1 MRLIGFNQTGGK
13 VTGNIENLEITSV
26 QNKSTT
32 TGSSSGINVG
42 VSSTGTPN
50 SISVSGSKT
59 NGNRTYVDN
68 QSTFILGEGSN
79 LTVGK
84 ATNTGA
90 IVGTK
95 GENSRLKIKEYTG
108 KDLYNTDTLKTTGG
122 SIGLQTGK
130 NPVTGAGFNQ
140 ERHDK
145 EGITR
150 NTVIGNVEI
159 GKSKGSPIN
168 TDLSKANETTRDTH
182 RNTNIYVEGQTIR
195 AVTNPED
202 YKKDID
208 KAKQEITDIGRT
220 IKEAVNDRGD
230 DNRNFFGKL
239 SETRLSETL
248 ENIAGER
255 LKGAKDQQEIGK
267 ALEDAYRDLGY
278 KAKVI
283 YTDPKNAPQLI
294 GKDGKVLAGTAYVG
308 KDGIHTIL
316 VNTEADENGTRS
328 GIIGTIAEEGSH
340 IVGKVEGRQ
349 RKTGTEEL
357 GLESTGRATNQY
369 FQDKY
374 KDNDI
379 PIKAKSDGK
388 DYSSRDFGEHV
399 GDDRGACRKNGQ
411 TLLNCNPNTPAIK
424 PTMAGFR
431 GMDDRG
437 SKTYESSK
445 NAIKNLNDYCAK
457 HSNVCRATKKG
468 EYEFYDTKKL
478 SEYEKYLK
486 QSGLKDEIRL
496 VNREKEY
503 KHAQESK
510 KYKEDR
516 SKANREEIKAGEML
530 AKFNYLQMYQ
540 AYISQ
545 GGEKNK
551 EAFEKSE
558 GYTFNENKLI
568 SDIKNAGIN
577 FGGRYKIYDG
587 NTYITSV
594 RTYEDLVKFV
604 GVISKNEIKMA
615 TSDIFTQASFRERD
629 KEPVIIDF
637 KGAVWSSQVGEAVT
651 SSMIAKEAL
660 SKQPIYE
667 KPIEEAP
674 ATEKTS
680 KPDFQN
686 NNQNNENY
694 NNSNSKQ
701 LEYSESVIKKSND
714 TYHKTPAI
722 FDLEMIKEKPALIRN
737 DGRVEYLRKGYINGQ
752 EGIYHIT
759 VRNGNR
765 IIHKNFIPKNRWA
778 DYMQDKSLP
787 SYDVIK

>member
-50 SISVSGSKT
+50 SINVSGSKT

-122 SIGLQTGK
+122 SIGIQTGK
-130 NPVTGAGFNQ
+130 NPVTGVGFNQ
-140 ERHDK
+140 EKHDK

-159 GKSKGSPIN
+159 GTSKGSPIN
-168 TDLSKANETTRDTH
+168 TDLSKANETTKDTH

-195 AVTNPED
+195 AITNPED

-208 KAKQEITDIGRT
+208 KAKQEIEDIGRT
-220 IKEAVNDRGD
+220 IKESVNDRGD
-230 DNRNFFGKL
+230 DNRNFFGQL

-255 LKGAKDQQEIGK
+255 LKGARDQQEIGK

-294 GKDGKVLAGTAYVG
+294 GKDGKTLAGTAYVG

-316 VNTEADENGTRS
+316 INTEADENGTRS
-328 GIIGTIAEEGSH
+328 GIIGTIVEEGSH

-399 GDDRGACRKNGQ
+399 GDSDLALKLAIAAGAAGADGPLPIGDIAGAAIIANELWEMYNEQSANQQIGKRKGTMWTEQRDFAKGKTKNERKS
-411 TLLNCNPNTPAIK
+411 NPDKVESAKRRYEEAKKKYEELKSKPNKTPQ
-424 PTMAGFR
+424 
-431 GMDDRG
+431 D
-437 SKTYESSK
+437 
-445 NAIKNLNDYCAK
+445 
-457 HSNVCRATKKG
+457 KK
-468 EYEFYDTKKL
+468 DKDKA
-478 SEYEKYLK
+478 
-486 QSGLKDEIRL
+486 KDEMERAL
-496 VNREKEY
+496 RDLK
-503 KHAQESK
+503 
-510 KYKEDR
+510 
-516 SKANREEIKAGEML
+516 
-530 AKFNYLQMYQ
+530 
-540 AYISQ
+540 
-545 GGEKNK
+545 
-551 EAFEKSE
+551 KSE
-558 GYTFNENKLI
+558 NHSMRGKGQQSKGGGNK
-568 SDIKNAGIN
+568 
-577 FGGRYKIYDG
+577 R
-587 NTYITSV
+587 
-594 RTYEDLVKFV
+594 
-604 GVISKNEIKMA
+604 
-615 TSDIFTQASFRERD
+615 
-629 KEPVIIDF
+629 
-637 KGAVWSSQVGEAVT
+637 
-651 SSMIAKEAL
+651 
-660 SKQPIYE
+660 
-667 KPIEEAP
+667 
-674 ATEKTS
+674 
-680 KPDFQN
+680 
-686 NNQNNENY
+686 
-694 NNSNSKQ
+694 
-701 LEYSESVIKKSND
+701 
-714 TYHKTPAI
+714 
-722 FDLEMIKEKPALIRN
+722 
-737 DGRVEYLRKGYINGQ
+737 
-752 EGIYHIT
+752 
-759 VRNGNR
+759 
-765 IIHKNFIPKNRWA
+765 
-778 DYMQDKSLP
+778 
-787 SYDVIK
+787 

>member
-1 MRLIGFNQTGGK
+1 
-13 VTGNIENLEITSV
+13 
-26 QNKSTT
+26 
-32 TGSSSGINVG
+32 
-42 VSSTGTPN
+42 
-50 SISVSGSKT
+50 
-59 NGNRTYVDN
+59 
-68 QSTFILGEGSN
+68 
-79 LTVGK
+79 
-84 ATNTGA
+84 
-90 IVGTK
+90 
-95 GENSRLKIKEYTG
+95 
-108 KDLYNTDTLKTTGG
+108 
-122 SIGLQTGK
+122 
-130 NPVTGAGFNQ
+130 
-140 ERHDK
+140 
-145 EGITR
+145 
-150 NTVIGNVEI
+150 
-159 GKSKGSPIN
+159 
-168 TDLSKANETTRDTH
+168 
-182 RNTNIYVEGQTIR
+182 
-195 AVTNPED
+195 
-202 YKKDID
+202 
-208 KAKQEITDIGRT
+208 
-220 IKEAVNDRGD
+220 
-230 DNRNFFGKL
+230 
-239 SETRLSETL
+239 
-248 ENIAGER
+248 
-255 LKGAKDQQEIGK
+255 
-267 ALEDAYRDLGY
+267 
-278 KAKVI
+278 
-283 YTDPKNAPQLI
+283 
-294 GKDGKVLAGTAYVG
+294 
-308 KDGIHTIL
+308 
-316 VNTEADENGTRS
+316 
-328 GIIGTIAEEGSH
+328 
-340 IVGKVEGRQ
+340 
-349 RKTGTEEL
+349 
-357 GLESTGRATNQY
+357 
-369 FQDKY
+369 
-374 KDNDI
+374 
-379 PIKAKSDGK
+379 
-388 DYSSRDFGEHV
+388 
-399 GDDRGACRKNGQ
+399 
-411 TLLNCNPNTPAIK
+411 
-424 PTMAGFR
+424 MAGFR

-594 RTYEDLVKFV
+594 RTYEDLAKFV

-686 NNQNNENY
+686 NNQNNESY

>member
-50 SISVSGSKT
+50 SINVSGSKT
-59 NGNRTYVDN
+59 NGNRTYVDK

-159 GKSKGSPIN
+159 GTSKGSPIN

-195 AVTNPED
+195 AITNPED

-208 KAKQEITDIGRT
+208 KAKQEIEDIGRT
-220 IKEAVNDRGD
+220 IKESVNDRGD
-230 DNRNFFGKL
+230 DNRNFFGQL

-255 LKGAKDQQEIGK
+255 LKGARDQQEIGK

-278 KAKVI
+278 RAKVI

-294 GKDGKVLAGTAYVG
+294 GKDGKTLAGTAYVG

-316 VNTEADENGTRS
+316 INTEADENGTRS
-328 GIIGTIAEEGSH
+328 GIIGTIVEEGSH

-388 DYSSRDFGEHV
+388 DYSNRDFGEHV
-399 GDDRGACRKNGQ
+399 GDSDLALKLAIAAGAAGADGPLPIGDIAGAAIIANELWEMYNEQSANQQIGKRKGTMWTEQRDFAKGKTKNERKS
-411 TLLNCNPNTPAIK
+411 NPDKVESAKRRYEEAKKKYEELKSKPNKTPQ
-424 PTMAGFR
+424 
-431 GMDDRG
+431 D
-437 SKTYESSK
+437 
-445 NAIKNLNDYCAK
+445 
-457 HSNVCRATKKG
+457 KK
-468 EYEFYDTKKL
+468 DKDKA
-478 SEYEKYLK
+478 
-486 QSGLKDEIRL
+486 KDEMERAL
-496 VNREKEY
+496 RDLK
-503 KHAQESK
+503 
-510 KYKEDR
+510 
-516 SKANREEIKAGEML
+516 
-530 AKFNYLQMYQ
+530 
-540 AYISQ
+540 
-545 GGEKNK
+545 
-551 EAFEKSE
+551 KSE
-558 GYTFNENKLI
+558 NHSMRGKGQQSKGGGNK
-568 SDIKNAGIN
+568 
-577 FGGRYKIYDG
+577 R
-587 NTYITSV
+587 
-594 RTYEDLVKFV
+594 
-604 GVISKNEIKMA
+604 
-615 TSDIFTQASFRERD
+615 
-629 KEPVIIDF
+629 
-637 KGAVWSSQVGEAVT
+637 
-651 SSMIAKEAL
+651 
-660 SKQPIYE
+660 
-667 KPIEEAP
+667 
-674 ATEKTS
+674 
-680 KPDFQN
+680 
-686 NNQNNENY
+686 
-694 NNSNSKQ
+694 
-701 LEYSESVIKKSND
+701 
-714 TYHKTPAI
+714 
-722 FDLEMIKEKPALIRN
+722 
-737 DGRVEYLRKGYINGQ
+737 
-752 EGIYHIT
+752 
-759 VRNGNR
+759 
-765 IIHKNFIPKNRWA
+765 
-778 DYMQDKSLP
+778 
-787 SYDVIK
+787 

>member
-50 SISVSGSKT
+50 SINVSGSKT

-90 IVGTK
+90 IVGTT
-95 GENSRLKIKEYTG
+95 GNNSSLKVKEYVG
-108 KDLYNTDTLKTTGG
+108 KDLYNTDILKTTGG

-140 ERHDK
+140 DKHDK

-159 GKSKGSPIN
+159 GTSKGSPIN
-168 TDLSKANETTRDTH
+168 TDLSKANETTRDDH
-182 RNTNIYVEGQTIR
+182 SSTNIYVEGQTIR

-230 DNRNFFGKL
+230 DNRNFFGQL

-255 LKGAKDQQEIGK
+255 LKGARDQQEIGK

-294 GKDGKVLAGTAYVG
+294 GKDGKALAGTAYVG

-316 VNTEADENGTRS
+316 INTEADENGTRS
-328 GIIGTIAEEGSH
+328 GIIGTIVEEGSH

-388 DYSSRDFGEHV
+388 DYSSKDFGEHV
-399 GDDRGACRKNGQ
+399 GDSDLALKLAIAAGAAGADGPLPIGDIAGAAIIANELWEMYNEQSANQQVGKRKGTMWTEQRDFAKGKTKNERKS
-411 TLLNCNPNTPAIK
+411 NPDKVESAKRRYEEAKKKYEELKSKPNKTPQ
-424 PTMAGFR
+424 
-431 GMDDRG
+431 D
-437 SKTYESSK
+437 
-445 NAIKNLNDYCAK
+445 
-457 HSNVCRATKKG
+457 KK
-468 EYEFYDTKKL
+468 DKDKA
-478 SEYEKYLK
+478 
-486 QSGLKDEIRL
+486 KDEMERAL
-496 VNREKEY
+496 RDLK
-503 KHAQESK
+503 
-510 KYKEDR
+510 
-516 SKANREEIKAGEML
+516 
-530 AKFNYLQMYQ
+530 
-540 AYISQ
+540 
-545 GGEKNK
+545 
-551 EAFEKSE
+551 KSE
-558 GYTFNENKLI
+558 NHSMRGKGQQSKGGGNK
-568 SDIKNAGIN
+568 
-577 FGGRYKIYDG
+577 R
-587 NTYITSV
+587 
-594 RTYEDLVKFV
+594 
-604 GVISKNEIKMA
+604 
-615 TSDIFTQASFRERD
+615 
-629 KEPVIIDF
+629 
-637 KGAVWSSQVGEAVT
+637 
-651 SSMIAKEAL
+651 
-660 SKQPIYE
+660 
-667 KPIEEAP
+667 
-674 ATEKTS
+674 
-680 KPDFQN
+680 
-686 NNQNNENY
+686 
-694 NNSNSKQ
+694 
-701 LEYSESVIKKSND
+701 
-714 TYHKTPAI
+714 
-722 FDLEMIKEKPALIRN
+722 
-737 DGRVEYLRKGYINGQ
+737 
-752 EGIYHIT
+752 
-759 VRNGNR
+759 
-765 IIHKNFIPKNRWA
+765 
-778 DYMQDKSLP
+778 
-787 SYDVIK
+787 

>member
-50 SISVSGSKT
+50 SINVSGSKT

-122 SIGLQTGK
+122 SIGIQTGK
-130 NPVTGAGFNQ
+130 NPVTGVGFNQ
-140 ERHDK
+140 EKHDK

-159 GKSKGSPIN
+159 GTSKGSPIN
-168 TDLSKANETTRDTH
+168 TDLSKANETTKDDH
-182 RNTNIYVEGQTIR
+182 SSTNVYVEGQTIR
-195 AVTNPED
+195 AITNPKD
-202 YKKDID
+202 YKNDID

-220 IKEAVNDRGD
+220 IKESVNDRGD
-230 DNRNFFGKL
+230 DNRNFFGQL

-255 LKGAKDQQEIGK
+255 LKGARDQQEIGK

-294 GKDGKVLAGTAYVG
+294 GKDGKTLAGTAYVG

-316 VNTEADENGTRS
+316 INTEADENGTRS

-388 DYSSRDFGEHV
+388 DYSNRNFGEHV
-399 GDDRGACRKNGQ
+399 GDTGGACSGKMLKSCIKYNNQFVDKVNKVDQQGALRSISFIADFTTLGTPKGIIEGITGKDLLTGEELNLLSRVLGLLPLVKYTYKGAKIGLKLLKTTEKAELVLDDGTKIVLKSDEVAKFAKGAKNSGKNIENVTENVVKDITKNHRNLEEGAVKVQKLSEKIKDMLKSNKKIIEVTKNGQ
-411 TLLNCNPNTPAIK
+411 K
-424 PTMAGFR
+424 M
-431 GMDDRG
+431 
-437 SKTYESSK
+437 
-445 NAIKNLNDYCAK
+445 
-457 HSNVCRATKKG
+457 
-468 EYEFYDTKKL
+468 FYDTKTKL
-478 SEYEKYLK
+478 YFYADKFHTYLEYEVFD
-486 QSGLKDEIRL
+486 QTG
-496 VNREKEY
+496 
-503 KHAQESK
+503 KHLGVIK
-510 KYKEDR
+510 GED
-516 SKANREEIKAGEML
+516 I
-530 AKFNYLQMYQ
+530 
-540 AYISQ
+540 
-545 GGEKNK
+545 
-551 EAFEKSE
+551 
-558 GYTFNENKLI
+558 
-568 SDIKNAGIN
+568 IKNS
-577 FGGRYKIYDG
+577 G
-587 NTYITSV
+587 NV
-594 RTYEDLVKFV
+594 NK
-604 GVISKNEIKMA
+604 
-615 TSDIFTQASFRERD
+615 
-629 KEPVIIDF
+629 
-637 KGAVWSSQVGEAVT
+637 
-651 SSMIAKEAL
+651 SMINTAKVV
-660 SKQPIYE
+660 
-667 KPIEEAP
+667 
-674 ATEKTS
+674 
-680 KPDFQN
+680 N
-686 NNQNNENY
+686 
-694 NNSNSKQ
+694 
-701 LEYSESVIKKSND
+701 
-714 TYHKTPAI
+714 
-722 FDLEMIKEKPALIRN
+722 
-737 DGRVEYLRKGYINGQ
+737 GRRIN
-752 EGIYHIT
+752 
-759 VRNGNR
+759 V
-765 IIHKNFIPKNRWA
+765 K
-778 DYMQDKSLP
+778 
-787 SYDVIK
+787 

>member
-90 IVGTK
+90 IVGTT
-95 GENSRLKIKEYTG
+95 GNNSSLKIKE
-108 KDLYNTDTLKTTGG
+108 
-122 SIGLQTGK
+122 
-130 NPVTGAGFNQ
+130 
-140 ERHDK
+140 
-145 EGITR
+145 
-150 NTVIGNVEI
+150 
-159 GKSKGSPIN
+159 
-168 TDLSKANETTRDTH
+168 
-182 RNTNIYVEGQTIR
+182 
-195 AVTNPED
+195 
-202 YKKDID
+202 
-208 KAKQEITDIGRT
+208 
-220 IKEAVNDRGD
+220 
-230 DNRNFFGKL
+230 
-239 SETRLSETL
+239 
-248 ENIAGER
+248 
-255 LKGAKDQQEIGK
+255 
-267 ALEDAYRDLGY
+267 
-278 KAKVI
+278 
-283 YTDPKNAPQLI
+283 
-294 GKDGKVLAGTAYVG
+294 YVG

-445 NAIKNLNDYCAK
+445 NAIKNLNDYCSK

-486 QSGLKDEIRL
+486 QSGLKDDIRL

-503 KHAQESK
+503 KHGQESK

-594 RTYEDLVKFV
+594 RTYEDLAKFV

-651 SSMIAKEAL
+651 SSMVAKEAL
-660 SKQPIYE
+660 SKQPIYG

-680 KPDFQN
+680 KSDFQN
-686 NNQNNENY
+686 NNQNNESY

-765 IIHKNFIPKNRWA
+765 IIHKNFIPKNRWT